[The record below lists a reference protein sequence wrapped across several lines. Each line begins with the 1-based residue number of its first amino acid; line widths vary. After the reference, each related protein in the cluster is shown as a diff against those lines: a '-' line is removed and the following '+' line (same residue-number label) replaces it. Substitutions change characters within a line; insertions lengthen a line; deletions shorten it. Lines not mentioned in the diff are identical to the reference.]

1 MLKEL
6 LRLLLFSNEVR
17 LSDLI
22 NCVDDF
28 EKVLKLGEASK
39 RFIQKCIIETK
50 QTMKVN
56 GLNVPENVE

>member
-1 MLKEL
+1 M
-6 LRLLLFSNEVR
+6 FSNEVR

-50 QTMKVN
+50 QTMKVT
-56 GLNVPENVE
+56 GLNVAENVE